1 MEEIKEEKIRAESRA
16 NLVREIK
23 AMEEEDSRSNHK
35 KSICTEQEIWKKT
48 ADAQGRSRERQ
59 KEEYERENVGKSDTM
74 CHLVPCLFCEIAYLV
89 ATIRPIVCL
98 AAI

>member
-59 KEEYERENVGKSDTM
+59 KRNMKGKTWKIRHD
-74 CHLVPCLFCEIAYLV
+74 VPPCPLPVL
-89 ATIRPIVCL
+89 
-98 AAI
+98 